1 MCLTN
6 SPTQRYTDP
15 PMQSAKFAVSAEAT
29 RQTASIIKTPWPS
42 LEYILFHY
50 SKLLCSKYYISMYKF
65 KNKSVINATSN
76 AAVLV
81 SRPGIELVILNYLN

>member
-1 MCLTN
+1 
-6 SPTQRYTDP
+6 
-15 PMQSAKFAVSAEAT
+15 
-29 RQTASIIKTPWPS
+29 
-42 LEYILFHY
+42 
-50 SKLLCSKYYISMYKF
+50 MYKF